1 MLESL
6 DLNGLYRDLVGIH
19 LGRKADAVTRLYQ
32 HFRPL
37 LFKKLR
43 YQYQAIQETD
53 LQDVIQEAFV
63 KIYNTK
69 SYPKDAASMSA
80 WVFRVCENACLDLLR
95 KAYRKHEMEWPE
107 WPIDSE
113 APSAE
118 VELQASAGLQE
129 AGVDSDQPVSR
140 PLTPLNRAVEF
151 CVSSGMSLFSSQY
164 PERALAIS
172 LAMDGLSM
180 SAIALTLD
188 RTEAA
193 TRQFIYE
200 SKKKLAPF
208 IQHCLEQLR

>member
-37 LFKKLR
+37 VFKKLR

-53 LQDVIQEAFV
+53 LQDVIQEAFI

>member
-6 DLNGLYRDLVGIH
+6 DLKGLYRDLVGTH
-19 LGRKADAVTRLYQ
+19 QGRKAEAVTRLYQ

-37 LFKKLR
+37 VFKKLR

-95 KAYRKHEMEWPE
+95 KAYRKHEMAWPE
-107 WPIDSE
+107 WPVE
-113 APSAE
+113 AEVPSAD
-118 VELQASAGLQE
+118 VECEAVGSQE
-129 AGVDSDQPVSR
+129 AGVDSDQPGSR
-140 PLTPLNRAVEF
+140 AITPLNRAVEF

>member
-32 HFRPL
+32 HFLPL